1 MPTVSVMIAKMPTVL
16 VMIAKV
22 AVVVTFI
29 KVVVAK
35 ANILIQGAAA
45 VVIAILASIG
55 VWYYYIAITETVI
68 TMAAIMMLIEVAL
81 GATIGYKLL
90 PESVKQ
96 FDLKNLRGKVLNGN

>member
-1 MPTVSVMIAKMPTVL
+1 MMPTVL

-22 AVVVTFI
+22 AIVVTFI
-29 KVVVAK
+29 KVVAAK

-45 VVIAILASIG
+45 VVIAILSSIG
-55 VWYYYIAITETVI
+55 VWYYYIATTETAI
-68 TMAAIMMLIEVAL
+68 TMAAIMMLIEVAM

-96 FDLKNLRGKVLNGN
+96 FDLKNLAGRVLNAARD

>member
-1 MPTVSVMIAKMPTVL
+1 MMPTVL

-22 AVVVTFI
+22 AIVVTFI
-29 KVVVAK
+29 KVVAAK

-45 VVIAILASIG
+45 VVIAILSSIG
-55 VWYYYIAITETVI
+55 VWYYYIATTETAI
-68 TMAAIMMLIEVAL
+68 TMAAIMMLIEVAM

-96 FDLKNLRGKVLNGN
+96 FDLKNLKGQVLNIRKD